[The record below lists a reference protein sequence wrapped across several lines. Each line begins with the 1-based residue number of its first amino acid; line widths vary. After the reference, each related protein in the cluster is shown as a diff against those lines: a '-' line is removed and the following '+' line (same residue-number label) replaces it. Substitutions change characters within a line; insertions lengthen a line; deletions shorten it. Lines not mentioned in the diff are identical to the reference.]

1 MLFMLVVFRLYKQ
14 FEDMKTQKSLL
25 ILAFLAIAMAV
36 QAQEERDWEQ
46 QRIQTLFTRN
56 PVRNSGGYGAVT
68 NKFTTIDGRYANM
81 VEMYGG
87 WYINHWFLLGLSG
100 AAVTNNIPVPAQ
112 YSAAPGQDL
121 SYMYGQFGLKTEYV
135 LSSHRTFHVAFNL
148 MTGAGFTTQYDRYYY
163 RENSNYGN
171 LPYNTD
177 WFFVAEPGVQL
188 EVNVFRW
195 MRFSPGYSYRAVYG
209 SNAEGLRDESLS
221 GNTFNLTLKF
231 GRF

>member
-1 MLFMLVVFRLYKQ
+1 
-14 FEDMKTQKSLL
+14 MKTHKIILAL
-25 ILAFLAIAMAV
+25 ILSLTFLGAM
-36 QAQEERDWEQ
+36 AQEEVDWEQ
-46 QRIQTLFTRN
+46 ARIQTLFSRN
-56 PVRNSGGYGAVT
+56 PVRNSGGYGALT
-68 NKFTTIDGRYANM
+68 NKFTTLDGRYANM

-112 YSAAPGQDL
+112 YSALPGEEL

-135 LSSHRTFHVAFNL
+135 VSSNRKFHLVFNL

-163 RENSNYGN
+163 RENSRNYGN
-171 LPYNTD
+171 VPRSDD
-177 WFFVAEPGVQL
+177 WFFVAEPGVHL

-221 GNTFNLTLKF
+221 GNTLNLTLKF
-231 GRF
+231 GKF